1 MDVMESTDTPRSAL
15 DDIKTVS
22 FKQGIRGYVV
32 DEVDEFLDR
41 AAAEVDQIRE
51 QMHQMRQQLRQAG
64 ERIRQLEGGASLPS
78 ATATTAVPVVTPLA
92 TPAPAPTPVPAPA
105 PTPTPSAVPSL
116 VSASATHTAGA
127 EQVTAMIAMAQQFI
141 DHAQQEAEVQ
151 AREMTMAAQERA
163 REIVA
168 EARSRAEDEVTR
180 LNGLK
185 QRLSEDVTLLTR
197 QLDSERARLS
207 SILAELGQWIESS
220 LHMGVTSGAHAAPPT
235 PPAPRSMPVAS
246 TPAPAP
252 ASAPPSGPVPPRPV
266 SPPPAPPATIGQVLN
281 FEAPSDDRT

>member
-1 MDVMESTDTPRSAL
+1 MESTDTPRSAL

-64 ERIRQLEGGASLPS
+64 ERIRQLESGATSPS
-78 ATATTAVPVVTPLA
+78 ATATTAVPVVTPLVA
-92 TPAPAPTPVPAPA
+92 PAPAPVPAPA
-105 PTPTPSAVPSL
+105 PMPVAAAP
-116 VSASATHTAGA
+116 VSASATQAAGA

-151 AREMTMAAQERA
+151 AREMTIAAQERA

-185 QRLSEDVTLLTR
+185 QRLSEDVTMLTR

-207 SILAELGQWIESS
+207 TILAELGQWIESS
-220 LHMGVTSGAHAAPPT
+220 LHMGVTNGAHVAPANPAVA
-235 PPAPRSMPVAS
+235 PAPRS
-246 TPAPAP
+246 APAP
-252 ASAPPSGPVPPRPV
+252 VSATPPLSAPASGAVPPRPI

-281 FEAPSDDRT
+281 FEPPSDDRT